1 MSQHH
6 HTLRS
11 DSTRYHPSDPE
22 EERGCSEG
30 LILQMLKERMQRKA
44 SWRMPGKHL
53 QENRYKMLCQDVE
66 KSASWQILTRKVNRF
81 TATFTNFVKSA
92 CEGLNR
98 GTKSTM
104 MILVWMY
111 SGIVPENIEVR
122 KMEEK
127 GDLLWLEFLISSDLM
142 ARLHG

>member
-1 MSQHH
+1 MA
-6 HTLRS
+6 
-11 DSTRYHPSDPE
+11 YA
-22 EERGCSEG
+22 
-30 LILQMLKERMQRKA
+30 RKA
-44 SWRMPGKHL
+44 STGKQIQNALPGC
-53 QENRYKMLCQDVE
+53 R

-111 SGIVPENIEVR
+111 SGIMPENIEVR
-122 KMEEK
+122 KWKKKEICY
-127 GDLLWLEFLISSDLM
+127 GWNS
-142 ARLHG
+142 

>member
-1 MSQHH
+1 MQ
-6 HTLRS
+6 RRP
-11 DSTRYHPSDPE
+11 DPSDA
-22 EERGCSEG
+22 EREDAAKGIMA
-30 LILQMLKERMQRKA
+30 LT
-44 SWRMPGKHL
+44 GKHL
-53 QENRYKMLCQDVE
+53 LENRYKMLCQDVE

-92 CEGLNR
+92 CECLNR

-104 MILVWMY
+104 MMLVWMY

>member
-1 MSQHH
+1 MQRRHN
-6 HTLRS
+6 
-11 DSTRYHPSDPE
+11 PSDA
-22 EERGCSEG
+22 EREDAAKGNIMVCA
-30 LILQMLKERMQRKA
+30 RKA
-44 SWRMPGKHL
+44 STEKL
-53 QENRYKMLCQDVE
+53 IKTLCQDVE

-81 TATFTNFVKSA
+81 TTTFTNFVKSA

-98 GTKSTM
+98 GAKSTM